1 MTHRLTIELNRASK
15 LWPADLKPLARRV
28 LAAARTA
35 IPEKLSGSAEISVL
49 LGADSDQRAL
59 NSAFRG
65 MAKPTNVLSF
75 PALDAGAP
83 VEGFLGD
90 ISLAYQT
97 VRREAATAGIPFR
110 HHFAHLLAHG
120 FLHILGYDHQRDEE
134 AGRMEAL
141 ETAILAKLKISD
153 PYAPAPRAKPR
164 GSISKSRR
172 KGRRTGKR

>member
-28 LAAARTA
+28 LAAARA
-35 IPEKLSGSAEISVL
+35 VLPEKLAGPAEISVL
-49 LGADSDQRAL
+49 LGADSDQKAL

-65 MAKPTNVLSF
+65 IAKPTNVLSF
-75 PALDAGAP
+75 PALDPGAP
-83 VEGFLGD
+83 IRGFLGD

-97 VRREAATAGIPFR
+97 VSREAAAAGIPLR

-120 FLHILGYDHQRDEE
+120 FLHILGYDHEREEE

-164 GSISKSRR
+164 GGIKSRR